1 MSFCRILLRLS
12 FEEQLTWYVEDG
24 DSYVNMSED
33 IRRVS
38 ISRRNNYVEAMV
50 NARPA
55 NYPLISSVKEGYPTP
70 NTCGDGDRVEKQGLS
85 RQKEPSAE
93 RPAFFYR

>member
-1 MSFCRILLRLS
+1 
-12 FEEQLTWYVEDG
+12 
-24 DSYVNMSED
+24 
-33 IRRVS
+33 
-38 ISRRNNYVEAMV
+38 MV

-70 NTCGDGDRVEKQGLS
+70 NTCGDGDRVEKQGLP

-93 RPAFFYR
+93 RPAFSIDDVGEVAAPGKVAFCF